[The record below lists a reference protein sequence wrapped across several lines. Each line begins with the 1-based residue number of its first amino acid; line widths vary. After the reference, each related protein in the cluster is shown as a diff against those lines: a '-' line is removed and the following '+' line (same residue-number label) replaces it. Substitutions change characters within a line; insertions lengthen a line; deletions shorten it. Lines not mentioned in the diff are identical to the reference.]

1 MLQDRIQRGEGHSQV
16 VLKAEKGFDVPLA
29 AIRASTAKAGG

>member
-16 VLKAEKGFDVPLA
+16 VLKQERGFDVPLA
-29 AIRASTAKAGG
+29 AIRPLARSGG